1 MIFLICVLAFSI
13 SLILVLLESA
23 KPILSRNDVIE
34 IWGTLIVILLGIV
47 LCTTACMYLTQD
59 FAKQKREIRY
69 EILNNDKDNP
79 FLGEKIVEYNEE
91 ITWGQRYQRDFW
103 IGPFIPNIYDDM
115 KLIETNSY

>member
-1 MIFLICVLAFSI
+1 MIFLICVLVFAI
-13 SLILVLLESA
+13 ALILVLLEST

-34 IWGTLIVILLGIV
+34 IWGTLIVMLLGCV

-59 FAKQKREIRY
+59 FAKQNREIKY

-79 FLGEKIVEYNEE
+79 YLGEKIAEYNEE
-91 ITWGQRYQRDFW
+91 ILRGQRYQRDFW

-115 KLIETNSY
+115 KLIEINGY